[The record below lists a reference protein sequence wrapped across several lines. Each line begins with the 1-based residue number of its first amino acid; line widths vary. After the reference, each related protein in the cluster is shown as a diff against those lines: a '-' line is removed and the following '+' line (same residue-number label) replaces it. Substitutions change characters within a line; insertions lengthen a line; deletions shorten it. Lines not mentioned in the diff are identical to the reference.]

1 VSKILIIEDDYSVL
15 EYLSDLLK
23 MEGYAVHTASDG
35 KQGIR
40 ISREIIPDLIIC
52 DIYMPGFNGYDV
64 LKNLRENL
72 VTRTIPFIFLTA
84 KTQMEDLRKGM
95 LLGAD
100 DYLPKPVSSELLFST
115 VKMRITK
122 HKDISQKYKDEIEKT
137 IYAIK
142 NFDPT
147 TGLPRISLLQE
158 KLDSLT
164 NEKNIQ
170 KIYLLIIQINHFQDT
185 LDLFGRQKYPYLLKL
200 IINQIKKV
208 ISPGYHLYYLEYNRF
223 AILSEKK
230 SEIKSIKE
238 TAKKLIQSITKPLHY
253 KNSLFLL
260 HINIGI
266 SCSINNNND
275 IQVVYSQAEFAL
287 NSAIIKGNNTFQFY
301 NSLLRNNELDRLKFK
316 TALNKAIDKKEFF
329 MQYQPIVRIS
339 DEKVVGMEALIRWRN
354 SELGLVSPALF
365 IPVAEE
371 NSTINEVSFWTIN
384 SVCRQ
389 LAEWQKLDANIPR
402 IAINLSGKVLEE
414 DGFIHKIISI
424 IEKTGVEPEMLDF
437 ELTESVLV
445 ENTDRTIQLL
455 NELRDTGIRISIDD
469 FGTGY
474 SSLSYLKQLP
484 IYELKIDRSFVKQL
498 EESSDDREMISIIND
513 IAKRFNLSIVAE
525 GAETAEQVNYLFE
538 EGCDIVQGYFF
549 SKPRSKKDFEDLYK
563 S

>member
-1 VSKILIIEDDYSVL
+1 MSKILIIEDDYSVL

-301 NSLLRNNELDRLKFK
+301 NSLLRNKELDRLKFK

-371 NSTINEVSFWTIN
+371 NSTINEVRFWTIN

-455 NELRDTGIRISIDD
+455 NELRNTGIRISIDD

-474 SSLSYLKQLP
+474 SSLSYLKDLP
-484 IYELKIDRSFVKQL
+484 FDIIKIDKSFI
-498 EESSDDREMISIIND
+498 SDIMYNDNSKTIVTNIISM
-513 IAKRFNLSIVAE
+513 AHGLGSIVIAE
-525 GAETAEQVNYLFE
+525 GVEKAEQLDFLRKHNCDEIQGYYFSKSVSAQDFSKNYL
-538 EGCDIVQGYFF
+538 
-549 SKPRSKKDFEDLYK
+549 
-563 S
+563 